1 MKIRVGQI
9 LFALAALAGVQSA
22 PCVWAG
28 AAEAGTLASQVTDED
43 GAPVADAIV
52 TAMPIDR
59 ALLNQAPASLWAP
72 LQQGEIDQR
81 DETFIPRIQIVAR
94 GGTVVFHNNDVPQHS
109 VYSYSPV
116 KAFEFTLKPGDSSDP
131 VVFDKPGVAAVGC
144 YIHDRMIAYV
154 YVTETPWIGRTD
166 QDGHVELASL
176 PPGDYFVKVWHSAL
190 RPGKPLATQKVT
202 IGDQVPTHFTSILAL
217 LPSATAKE
225 RPHGLY

>member
-1 MKIRVGQI
+1 MKIRSAQN
-9 LFALAALAGVQSA
+9 LFALVVMAGILSVDVIGAGVAQ
-22 PCVWAG
+22 
-28 AAEAGTLASQVTDED
+28 AGTLVSQVSDED
-43 GAPVADAIV
+43 GAPVPDAIV

-72 LQQGEIDQR
+72 IQQGEIDQR

-166 QDGHVELASL
+166 QDGHVEIASL
-176 PPGDYFVKVWHSAL
+176 PAGDYFVKVWHSAL

-202 IGDQVPTHFTSILAL
+202 IGDETPTHFTSSLAL
-217 LPSATAKE
+217 LPSAAKE

>member
-1 MKIRVGQI
+1 MKIRLAQT
-9 LFALAALAGVQSA
+9 LFAVAALAGILA
-22 PCVWAG
+22 AGLIGAG
-28 AAEAGTLASQVTDED
+28 AAEAGSLSSQVTDED

-59 ALLNQAPASLWAP
+59 ALLNEAPASLWAP
-72 LQQGEIDQR
+72 IQQGEIDQR

-154 YVTETPWIGRTD
+154 YVTETPWIGRTE
-166 QDGHVELASL
+166 QDGHIDIASL
-176 PPGDYFVKVWHSAL
+176 PAGDYFIRVWHSAL

-202 IGDQVPTHFTSILAL
+202 ISDDAPTHITSILSL
-217 LPSATAKE
+217 LPSTAKE